1 MSSEYIARP
10 LTKSQVLQAFPLIQA
25 LDKRLT
31 PQAWRQFAEA
41 TFAGAGGEDRGH
53 VITLQTATG
62 YIHALFVYWVRED
75 LCDGRRMD
83 VDHVVT
89 FELPGQVKALRA
101 TLRVIEQMARES
113 GCDMVNV
120 AIPRQALPSWPDQS
134 VLTSTFGDNGYSATT
149 LNWCKTVR
157 DAVARR

>member
-25 LDKRLT
+25 LDRRLT
-31 PQAWRQFAEA
+31 PQVWRRFAEA
-41 TFAGAGGEDRGH
+41 TFAGTGGDDHGH
-53 VITLQTATG
+53 VMTLQTVSG

-101 TLRVIEQMARES
+101 TLRVIEQVARELD
-113 GCDMVNV
+113 CAKVNV
-120 AIPRQALPSWPDQS
+120 CIPRRSLPSWPDQS
-134 VLTSTFGDNGYSATT
+134 VLTTTFGDSGYSAST

-157 DAVARR
+157 AAVSGR

>member
-10 LTKSQVLQAFPLIQA
+10 LAENQVLQAFPLIQA

-31 PQAWRQFAEA
+31 AQAWRRFAEYTLA
-41 TFAGAGGEDRGH
+41 DANGGGHGH
-53 VITLQTATG
+53 VMTLQTVSG

-101 TLRVIEQMARES
+101 ALRVIEQMARELD
-113 GCDMVNV
+113 CTMVNV
-120 AIPRQALPSWPDQS
+120 CIPRQSLPSWPDQS
-134 VLTSTFGDNGYSATT
+134 ILTTAFGDNGYSAST

-157 DAVARR
+157 GG